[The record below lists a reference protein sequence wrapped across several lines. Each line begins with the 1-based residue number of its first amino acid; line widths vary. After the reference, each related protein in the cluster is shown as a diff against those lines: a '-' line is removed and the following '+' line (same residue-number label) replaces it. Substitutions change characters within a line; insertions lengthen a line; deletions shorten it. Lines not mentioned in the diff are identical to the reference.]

1 MLESWL
7 AARDAASVRAAW
19 AALSPVSHL
28 IGSRPSRTLT
38 LHGAARLAE
47 VMLGE
52 RADWIVDVTRPPDYE
67 VDRVVGDTYFDEVWN
82 GPQSCH
88 ETWRLWE
95 QRDGARGVQL
105 ANIGA
110 GSIGGQP
117 DGGGQVFVRVFDRDR
132 AASIA
137 IDTRRVS
144 TIGDVDL
151 AALDLLRFNAPL
163 AIAPA
168 TTTHVETLRGLLG
181 QLGAELDVHFATSL
195 RWPRIDGGGAGA
207 DRQAFGEGG
216 RAITIKHDRSYGWI
230 LAEVEGLPWGQQL
243 DVHFGIDG
251 GQRYLHGR
259 LPDADIDRVLARH
272 AAIARAPGGS
282 GQGR

>member
-1 MLESWL
+1 MLPMLESWL

-19 AALSPVSHL
+19 AALSPRPHL
-28 IGSRPSRTLT
+28 IGARPDRTLT

-47 VMLGE
+47 AMLGE

-67 VDRVVGDTYFDEVWN
+67 VDRVVGDTYFDEIWN
-82 GPQSCH
+82 GPQPCH

-95 QRDGARGVQL
+95 QRDGDRGVQL

-110 GSIGGQP
+110 GSISGQP

-151 AALDLLRFNAPL
+151 AALDLLSFNAPL
-163 AIAPA
+163 AIAS

-181 QLGAELDVHFATSL
+181 QLGAELDAHYATSL
-195 RWPRIDGGGAGA
+195 HWPRVDGGGAGA
-207 DRQAFGEGG
+207 DRQTFGEGE
-216 RAITIKHDRSYGWI
+216 RAISIAHDRSYGWI
-230 LAEVEGLPWGQQL
+230 LARVEGLPWGQQL
-243 DVHFGIDG
+243 DVHLGLDG
-251 GQRYLHGR
+251 GQTYLHGR
-259 LPDADIDRVLARH
+259 LPDAAIDRV
-272 AAIARAPGGS
+272 AAIARAPGGF